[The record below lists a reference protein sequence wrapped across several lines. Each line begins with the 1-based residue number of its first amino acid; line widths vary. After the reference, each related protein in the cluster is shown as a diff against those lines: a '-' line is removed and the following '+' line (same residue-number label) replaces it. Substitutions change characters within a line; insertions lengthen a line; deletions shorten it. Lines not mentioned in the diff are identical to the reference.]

1 MIQTITHDD
10 LLRHIY
16 GETSESENTFILQ
29 ALDTDWNLREAY
41 RSLLI
46 TKDIMSQVGLRSP
59 SRTSLK
65 VIMDYSSQAEETLE
79 LH

>member
-1 MIQTITHDD
+1 MIQTITPCD

-16 GETSESENTFILQ
+16 GETSEAENSSILH
-29 ALDTDWNLREAY
+29 ALNTDWDLRETY

-46 TKDIMSQVGLRSP
+46 TKDILSQTSLRSP

-65 VIMDYSSQAEETLE
+65 VIMDYSSQTEETLE